1 MQLLFDF
8 DYVLKWKNG
17 KIVNLLD
24 RADSESSKFATR
36 KWYVI
41 NNQNNTDYDEGNED
55 GTTVKFQTI
64 VIVTT
69 DIAATGGNVNTRV
82 VFKNCA
88 PFTKCTTHINDKHA
102 DDVNNLAIIMPMY
115 NLIEYSDNYSDSS
128 GSSWIFKRD

>member
-1 MQLLFDF
+1 MFDF
-8 DYVLKWKNG
+8 GYVLNRKHK
-17 KIVNLLD
+17 KLANLLRD
-24 RADSESSKFATR
+24 TSYESSKFATR

-41 NNQNNTDYDEGNED
+41 NNQNNTDYDEGNDD

-115 NLIEYSDNYSDSS
+115 NLIEYSDNYSGSS